1 MDEPLNGGRSTP
13 AVFRRG
19 ERVHRT
25 SIINSEFV
33 RLLLRHLENVDFDA
47 APRSYGLD
55 ENYRD
60 MFSFIEG
67 KVPTELQYQDTP
79 TLESAGRLIRR
90 FHDATTGLLSDV
102 ARAAGMEVVCHND
115 LSPCNF
121 VFRGGKPVAIIDF
134 DAASFGRRVYDLG
147 YAAWLW
153 LQLGDEDI
161 SPEVQWDRLQLF
173 IGAYGPNVVL
183 REVVDAALLRQAVLV
198 QEGERIGNPNMRAWA
213 DAAKRWTT
221 DKLLPL
227 MP

>member
-1 MDEPLNGGRSTP
+1 MNETLNGGRSTP
-13 AVFRRG
+13 TVFRRG

-25 SIINSEFV
+25 SLINSEFV
-33 RLLLRHLENVDFDA
+33 RLLLRHLENVGFDA

-67 KVPTELQYQDTP
+67 DVPPELQYQDTP
-79 TLESAGRLIRR
+79 TLECAGRLIRC
-90 FHDATTGLLSDV
+90 FHDATAELLSNV
-102 ARAAGMEVVCHND
+102 ARSAGMEVVCHND

-121 VFRGGKPVAIIDF
+121 VFRGGIPVAIIDF

-153 LQLGDEDI
+153 LQLGDEEI
-161 SPEVQWDRLQLF
+161 SPEVQRDRLQVF
-173 IGAYGPNVVL
+173 VGAYGPHLIL

-198 QEGERIGNPNMRAWA
+198 QESERIGNREMRAWA

-221 DKLLPL
+221 ERLLPL